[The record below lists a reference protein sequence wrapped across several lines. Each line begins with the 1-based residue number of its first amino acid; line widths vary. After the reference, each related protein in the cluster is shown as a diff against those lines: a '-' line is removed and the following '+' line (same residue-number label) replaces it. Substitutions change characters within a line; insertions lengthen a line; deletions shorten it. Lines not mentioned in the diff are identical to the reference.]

1 MGKKCKGGEI
11 ETTLKGLYC
20 PQTIS
25 ENVFRSDENI
35 GYS

>member
-11 ETTLKGLYC
+11 ETTLKNLNC

-25 ENVFRSDENI
+25 ENVSRSDYDN